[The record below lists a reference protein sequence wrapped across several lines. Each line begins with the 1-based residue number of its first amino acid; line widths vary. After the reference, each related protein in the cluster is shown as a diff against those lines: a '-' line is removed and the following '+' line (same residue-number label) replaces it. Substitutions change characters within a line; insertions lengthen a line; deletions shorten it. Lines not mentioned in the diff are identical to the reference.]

1 MNWNIC
7 CCKCTIAHA
16 IMLCVSLR
24 IIFIFTHK
32 WERCVNISAICWH
45 IKHLTTWMRD
55 INKYAE
61 RTGAVHEWHQPF
73 LGSLL
78 PLTGYVTMVS
88 SFVLPFYASK
98 LMTSPPCYILS
109 SFSVTL
115 AVRCSCNIIS
125 GQPLPYKRGWQC
137 WLPSSALC
145 QVQFSSVA
153 GVWCPPSILWPL
165 AIVAILLLGTQRSQ
179 TRDTEL
185 QSDHAL
191 PPARSWDWVL
201 LISNCC

>member
-145 QVQFSSVA
+145 QVQFSVLRVS
-153 GVWCPPSILWPL
+153 GVLPPL
-165 AIVAILLLGTQRSQ
+165 ATGYSGY
-179 TRDTEL
+179 
-185 QSDHAL
+185 
-191 PPARSWDWVL
+191 PPARNTE
-201 LISNCC
+201 ISDPRHGAAVRPRSPASPELRLSVTHQ

>member
-115 AVRCSCNIIS
+115 AVRCSCNVIS
-125 GQPLPYKRGWQC
+125 GQSLTREGGSVDYQARLSVKCSSQC
-137 WLPSSALC
+137 CGCLVSSLH
-145 QVQFSSVA
+145 
-153 GVWCPPSILWPL
+153 PL
-165 AIVAILLLGTQRSQ
+165 ATGHWLSSCSEHRDLRPATRSCSQ
-179 TRDTEL
+179 TTLSRQPGAETECH
-185 QSDHAL
+185 Q
-191 PPARSWDWVL
+191 
-201 LISNCC
+201 